1 MSAVVA
7 VIQMVSG
14 KDVDDNLKHA
24 ERLITEAAE
33 KNAQLVVLPET
44 FSCFHTAKQR
54 ELAEELGKGNVQNFL
69 SQQAKKY
76 GLWLVGGTIPI
87 VSTQANK
94 VYAASLLYD
103 DLGQQRACY
112 NKIHLFDADV
122 DDVQGSYRESDTFA
136 PGSDV
141 VVVETP
147 LGRLGMAVCYDIRFP
162 EFFRKLFERQVDIIS
177 VPAAFTKKTGDA
189 HWLALLRARAIE
201 NQCYILGANQGG
213 RHGRRETSG
222 GSVIIN
228 AWGEVKASAG
238 LGEACVV
245 ADYEHSEIVKI
256 RQAMPVAKHRRF

>member
-1 MSAVVA
+1 MSDVVA

-14 KDVDDNLKHA
+14 KNVAENLQHA
-24 ERLITEAAE
+24 ERLISEAAE
-33 KNAQLVVLPET
+33 KNARLVVLPET
-44 FSCFHTAKQR
+44 FACFHAAKQL
-54 ELAEELGKGNVQNFL
+54 ELAEELGRGVVQDFL
-69 SQQAKKY
+69 SQQAKKH
-76 GLWLVGGTIPI
+76 GLWLVGGTLPI
-87 VSTQANK
+87 VSPLPDK

-112 NKIHLFDADV
+112 NKIHLFDVDV
-122 DDVQGSYRESDTFA
+122 DDAQGSYRESDTFA
-136 PGSDV
+136 PGNDV

-162 EFFRKLFERQVDIIS
+162 EFFRKIFEQQADIIS

-222 GSVIIN
+222 GSVIID
-228 AWGEVKASAG
+228 AWGKIKAAAD

-245 ADYEHSEIVKI
+245 ADYEQSEIVKI
-256 RQAMPVAKHRRF
+256 RQAMPVANHRRF